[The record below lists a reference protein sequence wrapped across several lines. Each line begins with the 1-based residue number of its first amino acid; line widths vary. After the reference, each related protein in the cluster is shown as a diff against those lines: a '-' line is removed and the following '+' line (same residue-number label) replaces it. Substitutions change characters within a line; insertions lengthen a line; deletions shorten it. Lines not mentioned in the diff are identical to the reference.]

1 MTMTTA
7 DPRTL
12 APDAGAWLTNSRVY
26 NLIWLGRWMER
37 AESLA
42 RAVDAAALAAAE
54 SDADVRP
61 ALSAAA
67 ESGADVRPAL
77 SAAAES
83 DADVRPA
90 LSAAA
95 ESGAPLRTAL
105 AAAAEAWGVPV
116 PDGEPPLPAIRA
128 ALRASIER
136 ARDNAHQIAPLEF
149 IQRVNVLLE
158 SVESEGDASAGDAD
172 ESPQAL
178 RDFAAQTL
186 DAVAEASGVIER
198 TWFNR
203 QGLTNEELMQRFA
216 Q

>member
-12 APDAGAWLTNSRVY
+12 DPGAGAWLTNSRVY

-37 AESLA
+37 AESLV
-42 RAVDAAALAAAE
+42 RAVDAAALAADE
-54 SDADVRP
+54 SGAPVRP

-67 ESGADVRPAL
+67 E
-77 SAAAES
+77 
-83 DADVRPA
+83 
-90 LSAAA
+90 
-95 ESGAPLRTAL
+95 
-105 AAAAEAWGVPV
+105 AWGVSV
-116 PDGEPPLPAIRA
+116 PNGDPPLPAIRS

-149 IQRVNVLLE
+149 IQRVNALLE
-158 SVESEGDASAGDAD
+158 SVESESDANAGAAG

-178 RDFAAQTL
+178 RDFAARTL

>member
-12 APDAGAWLTNSRVY
+12 DPGAGAWLTNSRVY

-37 AESLA
+37 AESLV

-54 SDADVRP
+54 SGAPVRP

-67 ESGADVRPAL
+67 E
-77 SAAAES
+77 
-83 DADVRPA
+83 
-90 LSAAA
+90 
-95 ESGAPLRTAL
+95 
-105 AAAAEAWGVPV
+105 AWGVSV

-149 IQRVNVLLE
+149 IQRVNALLE
-158 SVESEGDASAGDAD
+158 SVESESDANEDVASAGAAGESDENESEGAANAGASAAD

>member
-42 RAVDAAALAAAE
+42 RAVDAAAI
-54 SDADVRP
+54 
-61 ALSAAA
+61 AA

-77 SAAAES
+77 S
-83 DADVRPA
+83 
-90 LSAAA
+90 
-95 ESGAPLRTAL
+95 
-105 AAAAEAWGVPV
+105 AAAEAWGVPV

-149 IQRVNVLLE
+149 IQRVNALLE
-158 SVESEGDASAGDAD
+158 SIESEGAADEGDAG

>member
-42 RAVDAAALAAAE
+42 RAVDAAAI
-54 SDADVRP
+54 
-61 ALSAAA
+61 AA
-67 ESGADVRPAL
+67 ESGADARAVDAAAITAESGADARPAL
-77 SAAAES
+77 I
-83 DADVRPA
+83 D
-90 LSAAA
+90 AA
-95 ESGAPLRTAL
+95 ESGAPVRLAL
-105 AAAAEAWGVPV
+105 AAVAEAWGVPV

-149 IQRVNVLLE
+149 IQRVNALLE
-158 SVESEGDASAGDAD
+158 RLESDGDEDEGNAD

-178 RDFAAQTL
+178 RDFAARTL